1 MGIYSKY
8 IFPLL
13 LDCLLS
19 TPEMGDYRRRALAP
33 VSGDTLEIGFGTA
46 LNLPYY
52 PPAVTKLIGIDV
64 ENMLPGRVKNRIARS
79 RIAVTKLRVD
89 ATSHLPFEDR
99 SFDSVVST
107 LTLCS
112 LADTAP
118 ALVQIRRLLK
128 PDGRFVFFEHGR
140 SEDPEVAQRQD
151 RFNPI
156 QKVIGA
162 GCNLNRPI
170 DRLIETAGFEIRS
183 LERIIIPDTPR
194 IMAEI
199 YCGVAVGSRQ

>member
-13 LDCLLS
+13 LDWLLS
-19 TPEMGDYRRRALAP
+19 TPEMGEYRRRALAP
-33 VSGDTLEIGFGTA
+33 VRGDTLEIGFGTA

-52 PPAVTKLIGIDV
+52 PAAVTKLIGIDA
-64 ENMLPGRVKNRIARS
+64 ENMLPGRVKTRIAKS
-79 RIAVTKLRVD
+79 QIAVTKIRID
-89 ATSHLPFEDR
+89 ATSQLPFDDR

-112 LADTAP
+112 LSETAP

-140 SEDPEVAQRQD
+140 SKDPEVAQRQD

-170 DRLIETAGFEIRS
+170 DRLIEAAGFDIRS
-183 LERIIIPDTPR
+183 LERIIMPDTPR

-199 YCGVAVGSRQ
+199 YCGIAVVSRQ